1 MCQESI
7 LAAKV
12 FLQPRLAFLREGA
25 IAGGMAVFDDCLGNV
40 EEFFSGDERFV
51 KGNH

>member
-1 MCQESI
+1 
-7 LAAKV
+7 
-12 FLQPRLAFLREGA
+12 
-25 IAGGMAVFDDCLGNV
+25 MAVFDDCLGNV